1 MCVWVVSIHMWV
13 WCRGRLDVDVA
24 ACHAA
29 SASKHRVPFSVL
41 APRKVNGPC
50 MFFPQPWRLTLF
62 MMDGKLL
69 FFSLS
74 RSFSLH
80 SNFLFSCFCSSTA
93 AATIGGIGCLC
104 CLLCWFCRH
113 CCYSCIFQIF
123 SLVFIRSCSPPT
135 PFFCLFNHFVI

>member
-69 FFSLS
+69 FFSL
-74 RSFSLH
+74 FLSLH
-80 SNFLFSCFCSSTA
+80 FNFLFSCFCSSAA
-93 AATIGGIGCLC
+93 AATIGGIVALVA
-104 CLLCWFCRH
+104 FCAGFAGIVVTVAYFKYFH
-113 CCYSCIFQIF
+113 
-123 SLVFIRSCSPPT
+123 
-135 PFFCLFNHFVI
+135 